1 MKLIIIPHNQTLI
14 ITEIET
20 RQQSFKE
27 VMDEVFE
34 TIVMVEK
41 HQNFKIKLFEMIYNK
56 NKYTVTL

>member
-1 MKLIIIPHNQTLI
+1 MKVIIPHNQTEI

-27 VMDEVFE
+27 VMDDVFS
-34 TIVMVEK
+34 TIEMVEK
-41 HQNFKIKLFEMIYNK
+41 HQNFKIKQFEMIYNK

>member
-1 MKLIIIPHNQTLI
+1 MKVIIPHNQTEI
-14 ITEIET
+14 ITELET

-27 VMDEVFE
+27 VIDEVFE